1 MNRIIKEVLNN
12 FINKNCI
19 NEINYVAKKSP
30 ITVCSIQDF
39 ITICTN
45 LDIND
50 SNVEKY
56 YGQYCF
62 IEIGSTRDR
71 CVYDAYYTNGY
82 EEWENDGEKYYNE
95 GQFYFKDEH
104 INVLKLE
111 FDDNIS
117 VGEEG
122 ELTNVKLSSHEL
134 RQGID
139 YNKFPNY
146 SKETFRYP
154 NAKGFSMDM
163 ADKADEF
170 IENNISN
177 NPNVKFIIHC
187 RMGQSRSGAMGYYIA
202 KRLKLNIEDYLSE
215 YEVEKSFTNKEN
227 GEIRNEKGSQ
237 FRLGVNRKGGIDT
250 MNNRVSA
257 FMNASRENKNGNS
270 KNYSKYKKIGS
281 GGKFSLDT
289 KDSFHNDLKNYTGD
303 KTNPKIFRS
312 IKGYD

>member
-1 MNRIIKEVLNN
+1 MNKIIKEVIDN

-19 NEINYVAKKSP
+19 NEINYIAKKSP
-30 ITVCSIQDF
+30 ITICGVKDF
-39 ITICTN
+39 ISICYN
-45 LDIND
+45 LNIND
-50 SNVEKY
+50 ENVKKL

-62 IEIGSTRDR
+62 IEIGSTKDR

-82 EEWENDGEKYYNE
+82 EKWNNDGEKYYNE
-95 GQFYFKDEH
+95 GQYYFKDEH

-122 ELTNVKLSSHEL
+122 ELTNVKLSSDEL

-154 NAKGFSMDM
+154 NAKAFSIEM
-163 ADKADEF
+163 ADKANDF
-170 IENNISN
+170 IENNINN

-187 RMGQSRSGAMGYYIA
+187 RMGQSRSAAMGYYIA
-202 KRLKLNIEDYLSE
+202 KRLKLNIEEYLSE
-215 YEVEKSFTNKEN
+215 YEVEKSFINKEN
-227 GEIRNEKGSQ
+227 GEVRNERGSQ
-237 FRLGVNRKGGIDT
+237 FRLGVNRKGGVDT

-257 FMNASRENKNGNS
+257 FMNASKQNREGNNKAYD
-270 KNYSKYKKIGS
+270 KLKKIGNK
-281 GGKFSLDT
+281 GKFSLDS
-289 KDSFHNDLKNYTGD
+289 KDYFHNDLKSYTGD
-303 KTNPKIFRS
+303 KNNPKIFRS
-312 IKGYD
+312 IKGYE

>member
-62 IEIGSTRDR
+62 IEIGSTKDR

-82 EEWENDGEKYYNE
+82 DEWENDGEKYYNE
-95 GQFYFKDEH
+95 GQFYFKDEQ

-117 VGEEG
+117 IGEEG
-122 ELTNVKLSSHEL
+122 ELTNVKLSSH
-134 RQGID
+134 
-139 YNKFPNY
+139 
-146 SKETFRYP
+146 
-154 NAKGFSMDM
+154 
-163 ADKADEF
+163 
-170 IENNISN
+170 
-177 NPNVKFIIHC
+177 
-187 RMGQSRSGAMGYYIA
+187 
-202 KRLKLNIEDYLSE
+202 
-215 YEVEKSFTNKEN
+215 
-227 GEIRNEKGSQ
+227 
-237 FRLGVNRKGGIDT
+237 
-250 MNNRVSA
+250 
-257 FMNASRENKNGNS
+257 
-270 KNYSKYKKIGS
+270 
-281 GGKFSLDT
+281 
-289 KDSFHNDLKNYTGD
+289 
-303 KTNPKIFRS
+303 
-312 IKGYD
+312 